1 MEAVVDLISR
11 VPLSSTGKTLV
22 PVQRVVRANHLPH
35 SGNADPL
42 SGDQVAI
49 DLAEDPLDPPTR
61 ALQEAIRRGYEDGFS
76 EGQRE
81 GLEQGFE
88 SGRQQ
93 GYEAGAKQAELAV
106 QDAQGEIV
114 RRLVTLS
121 QGLQDARIAVL
132 HGAHDDVVC
141 AVFESLCKLVG
152 HHLVTRSG
160 VLAHVETVLGRVA
173 ERRGIRIRLHPEDL
187 ALIQRPSGIDSLGG
201 PIEWLPDSTIG
212 YGGSIVE
219 STAGEFRARLDDQ
232 MKAILLALSKARD
245 VTEIDPPSIDTAVL
259 TDADPVMQLDE
270 LPVMVDS
277 GATVVA
283 IAESE
288 VKVGIASQEK
298 SPKPFTMKWGAV

>member
-1 MEAVVDLISR
+1 MEALVDLISK

-22 PVQRVVRANHLPH
+22 PVQRAVRPNHLPH
-35 SGNADPL
+35 SGNVTPL
-42 SGDQVAI
+42 SGDQGSI
-49 DLAEDPLDPPTR
+49 DLAVDPLDPATR
-61 ALQEAIRRGYEDGFS
+61 QLQEAIRRGYEEGFS

-88 SGRQQ
+88 SGHQQ
-93 GYEAGAKQAELAV
+93 GYEAGKKQAELDV

-141 AVFESLCKLVG
+141 AVYESLCKLVG

-187 ALIQRPSGIDSLGG
+187 ALIQRLSGIDSLGG
-201 PIEWLPDSTIG
+201 PIEWVPDSTIG

-219 STAGEFRARLDDQ
+219 SAAGEFRARLDDQ
-232 MKAILLALSKARD
+232 MKTLLLALSKARD
-245 VTEIDPPSIDTAVL
+245 VAEIDPSSIDTAVH
-259 TDADPVMQLDE
+259 TDPDPVMQLDE
-270 LPVMVDS
+270 LPVSVDS
-277 GATVVA
+277 GATVVDT
-283 IAESE
+283 AEAE
-288 VKVGIASQEK
+288 VNVGIASQENP
-298 SPKPFTMKWGAV
+298 PKPFAMKWGAV